1 MPFNTRSCFW
11 VADLQRDLR
20 HAARLLRRNPLVTAT
35 AVLSLAIGIGAN
47 TTVFTV
53 TSALLLQPPRGVAEP
68 SRLVDI
74 GSTRHG
80 SGFGPSRYPITSTSS
95 GERPL
100 SRAYAYSRFPQRMS
114 VTRDGTGED
123 AESIFGNVVTVNYFS
138 ALGAVPAVGRLFGIA
153 DSDEPG
159 ASPVVVL
166 GHRFWSRRFNSDP
179 AIVGRPLTL
188 NGHLFTVMGV
198 ASEGFHGTGIREV
211 DVWVPLGMVAAIN
224 AQAPHQPTDRG
235 ARWLLI
241 GARLKPGV
249 SISRAAVE
257 SVVLGNALER
267 EYIEQNRDIGLAVVG
282 SSPVPG
288 NDGPLVA
295 FLALIAGSS
304 RLC

>member
-20 HAARLLRRNPLVTAT
+20 HAARLLRRNPLVTVT

-74 GSTRHG
+74 GTTRHG
-80 SGFGPSRYPITSTSS
+80 SGFGPSSYPDYLDIKRRATSVE
-95 GERPL
+95 GV
-100 SRAYAYSRFPQRMS
+100 YAYSRFPQRMS
-114 VTRDGTGED
+114 VTRDGTGKD

-211 DVWVPLGMVAAIN
+211 DVWVPLGMVAAIA

-257 SVVLGNALER
+257 LER
-267 EYIEQNRDIGLAVVG
+267 DSGMPSSASPSNRTAISDWRRLDLR
-282 SSPVPG
+282 P
-288 NDGPLVA
+288 
-295 FLALIAGSS
+295 FLAMVVRSS
-304 RLC
+304 HFLR